1 MMKKSILILPA
12 VTVAFNA
19 SAQETDTIKY
29 DNLDELIIEAYI
41 QKNVNSANKMP
52 LKDIENPQVY
62 NVISK
67 NILKQQAA
75 TTFSDALKNATG
87 VSRLWESTGRGSDGA
102 EFYTMRG
109 FSTQPRLL
117 NSMPSFS
124 NGSLDPANVE
134 SIEVIKGP
142 S

>member
-1 MMKKSILILPA
+1 MKKLLLILPA

-19 SAQETDTIKY
+19 SAQETDSIKS
-29 DNLDELIIEAYI
+29 DNLDELIIETYI
-41 QKNVNSANKMP
+41 QKSVNSSNKMP

-67 NILKQQAA
+67 NILKQQAV

-102 EFYTMRG
+102 EF
-109 FSTQPRLL
+109 
-117 NSMPSFS
+117 
-124 NGSLDPANVE
+124 
-134 SIEVIKGP
+134 
-142 S
+142 